1 MKSAC
6 KEYYQSLRDSCNPLA
21 SDRGSSY
28 AHIEQVKVYL
38 VRFFEKEKSHVSDRP
53 ASSGRE
59 GHALDTRQ
67 ARNFSVPI
75 SPLKKLNKIRQNLRS
90 FHWRNFESWQ
100 ASVKNTA
107 TQSQTTVVLLRR
119 DAVETTRLNVIY
131 HRKK

>member
-1 MKSAC
+1 M
-6 KEYYQSLRDSCNPLA
+6 
-21 SDRGSSY
+21 
-28 AHIEQVKVYL
+28 KVYL

-75 SPLKKLNKIRQNLRS
+75 SPSNLQS

-107 TQSQTTVVLLRR
+107 TQSRTTVVLLRR
-119 DAVETTRLNVIY
+119 NAVETTRLNVIY
-131 HRKK
+131 HRKCKFAIGAFREALKTTTINNGILEIWVVKNILELELS